1 MSMQRISYYPGCAL
15 KERSSHLDA
24 SARIAMEKLGIELDE
39 IDQWTCCGAV
49 PPASEERIM
58 NLVAPVRI
66 LRKLRDAGE
75 TSMVTICDFCYNVL
89 KRANYRMRNDEIK
102 RKRVNAFL
110 KDDDPKRDYLPSEDY
125 EQPEYSGEVKVY
137 HLMEY
142 LRDVIGYDSIR
153 ESLPSPLSGLKVAP
167 YYGCI
172 MLRPREEIGLD
183 SPENPS
189 IIEGFIES
197 LGAEPV
203 KYPYRTECC
212 GSYLSVSDPEV
223 SMKVTRRIIRSAL
236 DRGAEAMVLSCP
248 LCFYNLETRQKAV
261 AEAWPEFTGIP
272 VFYFTQLL
280 ALALGL
286 PSDDLGFD
294 RHGAD
299 VTPVLHTI
307 SEITGTE
314 VKS

>member
-1 MSMQRISYYPGCAL
+1 MQRIAYYPGCAL
-15 KERSSHLDA
+15 KERSSHLDV

-58 NLVAPVRI
+58 NLIAPVRI
-66 LRKLRDAGE
+66 LRKLRDSGE

-89 KRANYRMRNDEIK
+89 KRANYRMQNDLIK
-102 RKRVNAFL
+102 RRRVNAFL
-110 KDDDPKRDYLPSEDY
+110 NDDDPRREYI
-125 EQPEYSGEVKVY
+125 EQVVYDKPEYAGEVKVM

-153 ESLPSPLSGLKVAP
+153 ESLSAPLEGLRIAP

-172 MLRPREEIGLD
+172 MLRPGEEIGLD

-189 IIEGFIES
+189 IIEGFIS
-197 LGAEPV
+197 SIGAEPV

-212 GSYLSVSDPEV
+212 GSYLSVSDPDASANV
-223 SMKVTRRIIRSAL
+223 CRRIITSAL
-236 DRGAEAMVLSCP
+236 DRGAEAMVVSCP
-248 LCFYNLETRQKAV
+248 LCFYNLETRQRAIADK
-261 AEAWPEFTGIP
+261 WPEFTGIP

-286 PSDDLGFD
+286 PADDLGFD
-294 RHGAD
+294 RHSSD
-299 VTPVLHTI
+299 VASVLLMI
-307 SEITGTE
+307 NEKERTE

>member
-1 MSMQRISYYPGCAL
+1 MQRIAYYPGCAL
-15 KERSSHLDA
+15 KDRSSHLDT
-24 SARIAMEKLGIELDE
+24 SARKAMEKLDVELDE
-39 IDQWTCCGAV
+39 IEEWTCCGAV

-58 NLVAPVRI
+58 NLIAPVRI

-102 RKRVNAFL
+102 CRRVNAFL
-110 KDDDPKRDYLPSEDY
+110 DDDDPKRDYLKNDGY
-125 EQPEYSGEVKVY
+125 EGPPYTGEVRVM

-142 LRDVIGYDSIR
+142 LRDVIGYDAITGA
-153 ESLPSPLSGLKVAP
+153 LASPFDGLRIAP

-172 MLRPREEIGLD
+172 MLRPHKEIGLD

-189 IIEGFIES
+189 IIEGFISS

-212 GSYLSVSDPEV
+212 GSYLSVSDPD
-223 SMKVTRRIIRSAL
+223 SSTRQCFRIISSAL
-236 DRGAEAMVLSCP
+236 DRGADAMVVSCP
-248 LCFYNLETRQKAV
+248 LCFYNLETRQKSIK
-261 AEAWPEFTGIP
+261 EAYPDFAGIP
-272 VFYFTQLL
+272 VFFFTQLL

-286 PSDDLGFD
+286 PSDELGFGK
-294 RHGAD
+294 HSAD
-299 VTPVLHTI
+299 VSPVLKRTPT
-307 SEITGTE
+307 EKTGTE
-314 VKS
+314 VMS

>member
-1 MSMQRISYYPGCAL
+1 MQRIAYYPGCAL
-15 KERSSHLDA
+15 KERSSHLDV
-24 SARIAMEKLGIELDE
+24 SARMAMEKLGIELDE
-39 IDQWTCCGAV
+39 IEQWTCCGAV

-75 TSMVTICDFCYNVL
+75 SSMVTICDFCYNVL
-89 KRANYRMRNDEIK
+89 KRANFSMRNDEIK
-102 RKRVNAFL
+102 RRRVNAFL
-110 KDDDPKRDYLPSEDY
+110 NDDDPKREYIEQVVYD
-125 EQPEYSGEVKVY
+125 QPEYSGEVKVL

-142 LRDVIGYDSIR
+142 LRDVVGYDSIS
-153 ESLPSPLSGLKVAP
+153 EALSAPLEGLRVAP

-172 MLRPREEIGLD
+172 MLRPREEIDLD

-189 IIEGFIES
+189 IIEGFIS
-197 LGAEPV
+197 SIGAEPV

-212 GSYLSVSDPEV
+212 GSYLSVSNPDV
-223 SMKVTRRIIRSAL
+223 SMKICRRIITSAL
-236 DRGAEAMVLSCP
+236 DRGADAMVVSCP
-248 LCFYNLETRQKAV
+248 LCFYNLETRQRAIT
-261 AEAWPEFTGIP
+261 EAWPEFTGIP

-286 PSDDLGFD
+286 PAEDLGFD
-294 RHGAD
+294 RHSTD
-299 VTPVLHTI
+299 VASALHTI
-307 SEITGTE
+307 NEKEGTE